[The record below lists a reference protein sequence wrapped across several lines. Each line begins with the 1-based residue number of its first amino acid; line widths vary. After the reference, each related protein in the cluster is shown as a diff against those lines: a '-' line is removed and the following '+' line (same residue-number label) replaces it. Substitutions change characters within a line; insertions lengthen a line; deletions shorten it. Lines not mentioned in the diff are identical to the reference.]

1 VSLLILFFLIINC
14 RYKLCLLTTDGTW
27 ELEFMLF
34 DERGTTLIGK
44 TAEKLLK
51 QYSRFDTPA
60 EITSLVGEKITVVVK
75 VITDKSVSKPD
86 KDPVFD
92 ILNIKKRH
100 GKDPITPIFK
110 KEQNVTFYRNTFLIF
125 YQLTTTCA
133 YTARKRT
140 PDMYSYKII
149 N

>member
-1 VSLLILFFLIINC
+1 
-14 RYKLCLLTTDGTW
+14 LLTTDGTW

-92 ILNIKKRH
+92 ILNIKKKTWQRSYH
-100 GKDPITPIFK
+100 TYFQKGTKCDFLQEHLPHILSTYHHLCLYSQK
-110 KEQNVTFYRNTFLIF
+110 KNTRYVFI
-125 YQLTTTCA
+125 
-133 YTARKRT
+133 
-140 PDMYSYKII
+140 
-149 N
+149 